1 MQLGSVNMMEKFICL
16 KVVMVPMIMAY
27 YKFAKTE
34 GFNLSALLILAIEM
48 LKLHADN
55 LVLQKEVSTMRN
67 ILTFLLL

>member
-16 KVVMVPMIMAY
+16 KVVTVPMIMAY
-27 YKFAKTE
+27 YKSAKTE
-34 GFNLSALLILAIEM
+34 GFNLSALLILAIKM

-55 LVLQKEVSTMRN
+55 LVLWKEVSNMRN